1 MLVRL
6 SLAELRWTSTLRPF
20 RADWMRTSAGMSSFS
35 CKLRI
40 MFNDRGLIYT
50 RSLADDPDQCAR
62 VFAFLFRSELD
73 RFDRIGEFYRIA
85 FALICLYQGCQ
96 NVQLVAF
103 CRTCGGIPQLLH
115 PAQCPLVIGFPSKR
129 ALLSVAALKIC
140 LRDKPAF

>member
-1 MLVRL
+1 MDIN
-6 SLAELRWTSTLRPF
+6 LAPF
-20 RADWMRTSAGMSSFS
+20 P
-35 CKLRI
+35 
-40 MFNDRGLIYT
+40 RGLDENLRRDVEFLLQITNHVQRQRPLSSHDLIHT

-62 VFAFLFRSELD
+62 VFAFLFQSELD

>member
-1 MLVRL
+1 MDVNLAPFPRGLDENLRRDVEFLVQITNHVQRQRPL
-6 SLAELRWTSTLRPF
+6 SSH
-20 RADWMRTSAGMSSFS
+20 D
-35 CKLRI
+35 
-40 MFNDRGLIYT
+40 LIYT

-62 VFAFLFRSELD
+62 VFAFLFQSELD

-129 ALLSVAALKIC
+129 ALLSLAALKIC